1 MSGYPRS
8 PKILRGGLV
17 LLDPDS
23 GNVLRIIALQY
34 NPETMTRSLQVKA
47 TGADSGGHSEA
58 LRLKGPAVETI
69 KLDAEID
76 ATDGLDS
83 GQGTAGN
90 LGLHPQLAS
99 IEALAHP
106 ASGELYA
113 ANAAAGAGMLEIAP
127 AAAPL
132 CLFVFG
138 PNRIVPVRLT
148 ELGIVEEAFDTELN
162 PIRAKLSLGLRVL
175 SVDDLG
181 FDGKGGGLF
190 MSYLLAKEK
199 LAGLAAAGDF
209 QALGIAGVPVV
220 P

>member
-1 MSGYPRS
+1 MSCSAR
-8 PKILRGGLV
+8 V
-17 LLDPDS
+17 
-23 GNVLRIIALQY
+23 
-34 NPETMTRSLQVKA
+34 
-47 TGADSGGHSEA
+47 
-58 LRLKGPAVETI
+58 
-69 KLDAEID
+69 
-76 ATDGLDS
+76 
-83 GQGTAGN
+83 
-90 LGLHPQLAS
+90 
-99 IEALAHP
+99 
-106 ASGELYA
+106 
-113 ANAAAGAGMLEIAP
+113 
-127 AAAPL
+127 
-132 CLFVFG
+132 G

>member
-1 MSGYPRS
+1 MNGYPRA

-17 LLDPDS
+17 LIDPDN

-34 NPETMTRSLQVKA
+34 NPETVTRNLQVKA

-69 KLDAEID
+69 KLEAEID
-76 ATDGLDS
+76 ATDGLET
-83 GQGTAGN
+83 GLGTAGS
-90 LGLHPQLAS
+90 LGLHPQLAA
-99 IEALAHP
+99 IEALVHP
-106 ASGELYA
+106 ASGELFS
-113 ANAAAGAGMLEIAP
+113 ANAIASAGTLEIAA

-138 PNRIVPVRLT
+138 PNRIVPVRIT
-148 ELGIVEEAFDTELN
+148 ELGIAEEAFDIALN

-181 FDGKGGGLF
+181 FDSKGGGLF
-190 MSYLLAKEK
+190 MSYLMAKER
-199 LAGLAAAGDF
+199 LARLAVAGDF
-209 QALGIAGVPVV
+209 QTLGIAGVPTVS
-220 P
+220 